1 MTKKDKKKIDHIKE
15 KLMNDI
21 KFPQE
26 LNALELVAVTLK
38 VQQKYEE
45 MSKTAAG
52 QLGREV

>member
-52 QLGREV
+52 